1 MASIWFVTLLSTMTL
16 PPWRPLLKGAQHRE
30 GRSPAARWLQL
41 ASVADDGTARVRT
54 LVFRGWKDDE
64 QLLLFT
70 DGRSSKILEL
80 THQPQVELCWLF
92 PKAKQQ
98 FRLRGVMTRL
108 SQRTVPH
115 FISSAGARC
124 AIAVA
129 PCGPGPIRVVVT
141 TPRRRSSK
149 SSQKTAALQIIFWC
163 WCYRYI
169 VLSCSTS
176 ITIHIDGCSGT
187 LMTSGMSVTS
197 ILRTSTT
204 SALLSRV
211 HSRTQGNH
219 NDAVFLSRR
228 FT

>member
-41 ASVADDGTARVRT
+41 ANVANDGTARVRT

-98 FRLRGVMTRL
+98 FRLRGVMTLTKPEDSPAFHQQCWRSMRDSGRAL
-108 SQRTVPH
+108 WAWPNPGGRYD
-115 FISSAGARC
+115 SSATFVKELAEDS
-124 AIAVA
+124 
-129 PCGPGPIRVVVT
+129 GPPNH
-141 TPRRRSSK
+141 
-149 SSQKTAALQIIFWC
+149 FWC

-187 LMTSGMSVTS
+187 LMTTGMSVTS
-197 ILRTSTT
+197 ILRTHTT
-204 SALLSRV
+204 SALLLRV